1 MAQAA
6 PMPGTS
12 RTPATRPGAG
22 LEPHRPPEVLDTRA
36 HGIARIAVPIAIGLL
51 YGYWAAANRRD
62 ASTITGWNLLF
73 GFLCAIVFAALCI
86 GVLRLA
92 PRLRRET
99 RALLWA
105 VFTGVTFGFLYS
117 QTGHS
122 VLRSIGIS
130 LAIAVG
136 AFVFDF
142 YRYYTHDEPV
152 EEHWAT
158 R

>member
-1 MAQAA
+1 MAHAA
-6 PMPGTS
+6 PLPGTS
-12 RTPATRPGAG
+12 RAPVTRPGAKA
-22 LEPHRPPEVLDTRA
+22 EAYRPPDVLDTRE
-36 HGIARIAVPIAIGLL
+36 HWILRIAGPVAIGLI
-51 YGYWAAANRRD
+51 YGYWAAAMRRH
-62 ASTITGWNLLF
+62 AGPITGWNLLF

-92 PRLRRET
+92 PRLQREA

-117 QTGHS
+117 QTDHS

-130 LAIAVG
+130 LAVAVA

-142 YRYYTHDEPV
+142 YRYYTHEES

-158 R
+158 G